1 MRKAVRHIL
10 AAAVAPDAVAL
21 AACLAVLG
29 LLRLV
34 EVLQ

>member
-1 MRKAVRHIL
+1 MRKAARHIL
-10 AAAVAPDAVAL
+10 AAAAAPDAVAL
-21 AACLAVLG
+21 AACITVLW